1 MKIWTRYDR
10 LEETEEEDKYIRTEI
25 LSNTK
30 ATVKTRLDRYNKY
43 IAAVYKI

>member
-1 MKIWTRYDR
+1 MTVWRKQKRG
-10 LEETEEEDKYIRTEI
+10 DKYIRTEI
-25 LSNTK
+25 LSDTK